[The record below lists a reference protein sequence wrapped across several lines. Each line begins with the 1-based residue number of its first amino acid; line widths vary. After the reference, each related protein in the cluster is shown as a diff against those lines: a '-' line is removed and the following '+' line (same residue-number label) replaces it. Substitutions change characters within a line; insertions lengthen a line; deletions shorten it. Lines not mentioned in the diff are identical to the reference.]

1 MKQRPRPFQTFYA
14 CFARRRSSQLE
25 SQLSKSEDANLQLKS
40 KINAT
45 SNQVD
50 KIQHDYQNLSLIAA
64 SQKKEISKLSS
75 SLNATQSELKE
86 KTQDFNKMQR
96 EHEEEMDTLQNEL
109 FMESEVRMN
118 KNRSS
123 S

>member
-1 MKQRPRPFQTFYA
+1 M
-14 CFARRRSSQLE
+14 
-25 SQLSKSEDANLQLKS
+25 QLKS